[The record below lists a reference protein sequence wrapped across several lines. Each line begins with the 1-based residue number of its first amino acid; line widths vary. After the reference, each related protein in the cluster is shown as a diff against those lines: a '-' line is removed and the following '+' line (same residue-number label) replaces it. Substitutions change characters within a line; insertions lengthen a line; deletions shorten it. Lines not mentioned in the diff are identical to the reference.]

1 MGEKIRRN
9 DPCHCG
15 SGKKYKI
22 CHGVDSDK
30 SNYSII
36 LGIVFVLGILFYF
49 FFENDRSMV
58 SNELSPLKN
67 QDNLNLNTKT
77 NPPGKVWSPEH
88 NHWHDAP
95 NVQPF
100 STSNSKSLENAAPPS
115 GKPPPGKVWS
125 PEHNHWHDKK

>member
-22 CHGVDSDK
+22 CHEVDSDK

-49 FFENDRSMV
+49 FFENDQPMV
-58 SNELSPLKN
+58 SNEPSPLKS

-95 NVQPF
+95 NAQQF
-100 STSNSKSLENAAPPS
+100 STSNSKLLENTTPPS
-115 GKPPPGKVWS
+115 GTPPPGKVWS